1 MKKRLVA
8 LLAGLLTVLSMG
20 FGLAQFSDVPAG
32 HWAKEAVEA
41 LAAKGIIVG
50 FPDGTYR
57 GNENL
62 TRYQAAL
69 IIYRL
74 LQQIEEELKAKGT
87 SPTMEAMSPEDLE
100 ALKNAIQELAA
111 ELAALGVRVSALEDS
126 AATKDDIARLEAMIQ
141 ELKAQPAPE
150 PGMDQAA
157 LQDLTDRVE
166 AASIAADT
174 ALAQAQQL
182 AAELAALGV
191 RVSALEDSAAT
202 KDDIAR
208 LEAMIQEL
216 KAQPAPEPGMDQAAL
231 QDLTDRVEAASI
243 AADTALA
250 QAQQLAEQLEA
261 LAQAVEGVK
270 DDLAALS
277 TQVEANAQAIQA
289 LNELAVILNQDV
301 LALRDQVAALQKGA
315 VTQEDLENLKAS
327 LDELKGR
334 LESVEALVE
343 SLASDLT
350 DRVEAASIAADTA
363 LAQAQ
368 QLAEQLDALAQ
379 AVEGVKGDLAALST
393 QVEANAQA
401 IQTLNE
407 LAVLLN
413 QDVLSLQDRV
423 TALEKALAEQGE
435 GPAINLD
442 ELASKEDVAA
452 VQEFAAA
459 LRSDLV
465 GLSEKVSKL
474 EAQVAELNRVRY
486 TISGSLSATYGS
498 IGLLPDSDAGDFDVD
513 RLFPGNRFSSGPSG
527 TAAGRAVRRNEYN
540 FADTTDTFTEGEI
553 NLTLGVK
560 LAQPGQRGV
569 NLSEAS
575 VDLRATAFTGPT
587 TVSVDG
593 ATLKGNVDGQ
603 GFSVVYSKGA
613 SRFKFNDYL
622 FANANDPD
630 EVVTRQ
636 GVVATFSGSKL
647 PLTPEVTVVAGNA
660 SSAAPNNVLNGDYF
674 GVRLALK
681 PLKDTTLALSYAENP
696 LNRAA
701 VALDFSAKKLLDLL
715 DLDGAYVVSK
725 DWSVPGTI
733 FDNWGTANVDE
744 AFFVRGTLTL
754 GPVTLRANYRAVD
767 PEYLKGFAGMSA
779 DHTDFY
785 EGEIIGRYP
794 APFGSNTRGYGA
806 EASVD
811 LGFATLGGYYD
822 RYSDYDQ
829 TSGTERE
836 AFGANARV
844 PLPAGFSLTGF
855 YSYASV
861 AGRQATFAGADPNFN
876 EGTPYF
882 QFYAY
887 PKDRYVS
894 GFGAALSHD
903 GRAKE
908 ALIPDLNLTV
918 RYQQYYND
926 AVAVQDYSYRD
937 IVAFADYSLTLGP
950 LTLKPGLF
958 FRSYTND
965 NAGATVDP
973 GDSPSRPGG
982 YTENPSFTT
991 FKWGIQLTTQ
1001 PLDVPFKPSLE
1012 GYFATRTTDFDG
1024 TTSDAQETYYR
1035 VGLKL
1040 NEFLASGSTF
1050 SVGYAYWEGQNHAGS
1065 PAVGSAYNPFTFTR
1079 DRIFRNP
1086 DVSAAGAPWAVYPG
1100 NNSGN
1105 VSGVYLEWNYYT
1117 FSVAAGWFDF
1127 NNTGAGTSSSAIG
1140 FKVSYE
1146 VKF

>member
-41 LAAKGIIVG
+41 LAARGILVG
-50 FPDGTYR
+50 FPDGTFR
-57 GNENL
+57 GNEGL

-74 LQQIEEELKAKGT
+74 LQQIEEELKAKGE

-126 AATKDDIARLEAMIQ
+126 AATKDDIARLEALIE

-157 LQDLTDRVE
+157 LQDL
-166 AASIAADT
+166 
-174 ALAQAQQL
+174 L
-182 AAELAALGV
+182 
-191 RVSALEDSAAT
+191 
-202 KDDIAR
+202 
-208 LEAMIQEL
+208 
-216 KAQPAPEPGMDQAAL
+216 
-231 QDLTDRVEAASI
+231 DRVEAASI

-261 LAQAVEGVK
+261 MAQAVEGVK
-270 DDLAALS
+270 DELAALA

-289 LNELAVILNQDV
+289 LNELAVTLNQDV
-301 LALRDQVAALQKGA
+301 LSLRDQVAALEKGA

-327 LDELKGR
+327 LEGLKGR

-368 QLAEQLDALAQ
+368 QLAEQLEALAQ
-379 AVEGVKGDLAALST
+379 DVEGVKGDVAALST

-401 IQTLNE
+401 IQALNE

-423 TALEKALAEQGE
+423 TALEKGLADLQGVDFE
-435 GPAINLD
+435 EFAT
-442 ELASKEDVAA
+442 KEDVAA

-465 GLSEKVSKL
+465 SLSEKVSKL
-474 EAQVAELNRVRY
+474 EGQVAELNKVRY

-498 IGLLPDSDAGDFDVD
+498 IGLLLPGSTAGDFDVD
-513 RLFPGNRFSSGPSG
+513 RLFPGNKFSSGPSG
-527 TAAGRAVRRNEYN
+527 PASRGNEYN
-540 FADTTDTFTEGEI
+540 FADTTQTFTGGGI
-553 NLTLGVK
+553 SLTLGVK
-560 LAQPGQRGV
+560 LAQPGQTGV

-575 VDLRATAFTGPT
+575 VDLSATAFTGAT

-603 GFSVVYSKGA
+603 GFSVVYSNGA
-613 SRFKFNDYL
+613 SKFKFNDYL

-630 EVVTRQ
+630 GVVTRQ

-660 SSAAPNNVLNGDYF
+660 SSVAPNNVLNGDYF

-696 LNRAA
+696 GNRAA
-701 VALDFSAKKLLDLL
+701 VALDFSTKKLLDLL

-725 DWSVPGTI
+725 DWSGAGTI
-733 FDNWGTANVDE
+733 PDNWGTSNVDE

-754 GPVTLRANYRAVD
+754 GPVTLRANYRAID
-767 PEYLKGFAGMSA
+767 PQYLNGFAGMSA
-779 DHTDFY
+779 DHTAFY
-785 EGEIIGRYP
+785 AGEIIGFYP

-806 EASVD
+806 EASVN

-822 RYSDYDQ
+822 RYSDYPQ
-829 TSGTERE
+829 IPGTEKE

-861 AGRQATFAGADPNFN
+861 AGVQATFAGADPAFN
-876 EGTPYF
+876 QGTPYF

-887 PKDRYVS
+887 PRDRYVS

-908 ALIPDLNLTV
+908 ALISNLNLTA

-926 AVAVQDYSYRD
+926 VTGNYDYRD

-958 FRSYTND
+958 FRSYSND
-965 NAGATVDP
+965 NAGAAVPAGT
-973 GDSPSRPGG
+973 SPSRPGAF
-982 YTENPSFTT
+982 TENPSFTT
-991 FKWGIQLTTQ
+991 FKWGIQITTQ

-1086 DVSAAGAPWAVYPG
+1086 DVSAAGAPWAVSPG
-1100 NNSGN
+1100 ANSGN

-1140 FKVSYE
+1140 FKVSYQ